1 MLRMVAAPGPEQ
13 PRYLGDLLEGPLRR
27 LKGTKSSASSASS
40 ERSDA
45 SPPLSRTS
53 SKNIFR
59 PMLGRKPSSGSSSS
73 SS

>member
-27 LKGTKSSASSASS
+27 LKRTNSSASSAKS
-40 ERSDA
+40 ETSTLT
-45 SPPLSRTS
+45 PTTSRTSTS

-59 PMLGRKPSSGSSSS
+59 PMLGRKSS
-73 SS
+73 